1 MQQCKTIKKDKEDK
15 FLNSSTDVRDCA
27 CVAFGA
33 QKEYKGAGDTLE
45 GLREGHQSVAK
56 AYGRVAQRKS
66 FAHVDRHEEC
76 VAT

>member
-1 MQQCKTIKKDKEDK
+1 MIKRTN
-15 FLNSSTDVRDCA
+15 LSNSSTSVRDCT

-33 QKEYKGAGDTLE
+33 QKEYKGAGDTFE

-56 AYGRVAQRKS
+56 AYGRVAQRES

-76 VAT
+76 VAA